1 MKKNAETEEKI
12 IEKAAE
18 EKPEVKPEETT
29 EATPEARPEE
39 KKIVS
44 KSILKSLVVKLD
56 AIEKAELAGQ
66 LADRI
71 RQKEW
76 LEDAKKVATKRYAA
90 QIEETIADINDLSNK
105 IRAGEELRQ
114 IKCEVIFDDPAPGY
128 KSTYRLDTMEKIAT
142 ELMTDDELQG
152 ELFPEDGNA
161 KPEGELAAT
170 GNGDGDA
177 PKTEA
182 EDGADA
188 APETEQPET
197 ADGENE

>member
-1 MKKNAETEEKI
+1 MKTEKKI
-12 IEKAAE
+12 TE
-18 EKPEVKPEETT
+18 EKPEANA
-29 EATPEARPEE
+29 EATTGTAAAAAPEAKTEE
-39 KKIVS
+39 KKVVS
-44 KSILKSLVVKLD
+44 KSILKSLVVKLT

-114 IKCEVIFDDPAPGY
+114 VKCEVIFDDPAPGH

-152 ELFPEDGNA
+152 ELFPEEE
-161 KPEGELAAT
+161 K
-170 GNGDGDA
+170 
-177 PKTEA
+177 
-182 EDGADA
+182 
-188 APETEQPET
+188 
-197 ADGENE
+197 ADGEKSETAEGETAATETGDDAPATDTEAADGEKE

>member
-1 MKKNAETEEKI
+1 MKTEKKI
-12 IEKAAE
+12 TE
-18 EKPEVKPEETT
+18 EKPEANA
-29 EATPEARPEE
+29 EAAPEAKTEE
-39 KKIVS
+39 KKVVS
-44 KSILKSLVVKLD
+44 KHFMKSLVVKLT

-114 IKCEVIFDDPAPGY
+114 IKCEVIFDDPAPGH

-152 ELFPEDGNA
+152 ELFPEEEKADGEKNEA
-161 KPEGELAAT
+161 AAT
-170 GNGDGDA
+170 ETGDGAPATDA
-177 PKTEA
+177 EA
-182 EDGADA
+182 GA
-188 APETEQPET
+188 EQPET
-197 ADGENE
+197 TDGEEK